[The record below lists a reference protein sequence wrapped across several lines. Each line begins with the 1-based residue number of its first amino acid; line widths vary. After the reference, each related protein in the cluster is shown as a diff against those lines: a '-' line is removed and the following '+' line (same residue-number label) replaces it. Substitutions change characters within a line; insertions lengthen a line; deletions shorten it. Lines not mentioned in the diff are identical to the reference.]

1 MYCAVNTKLAMAI
14 KKRLSDNHIVEI
26 LFSEA
31 SEGYLVP
38 ESDPSE

>member
-14 KKRLSDNHIVEI
+14 KKRLGDNHIMEV
-26 LFSEA
+26 LFNEDY
-31 SEGYLVP
+31 EGDFIS